1 MTHSTLKHPQPI
13 AALLPTGLPALG
25 PGSPDKRSKQQLSD
39 LTLTSAFAGV
49 RIADED
55 AARCCLAGLW
65 LAHDF
70 LDESHAISQDIDTPD
85 GSYWHA
91 IVHRREPDYWNS
103 KYWFRRVGRHPV
115 FAPLAARASELASR
129 APSANSAAFLAAGD
143 WDAFAFVDLCEA
155 VAGGKSR
162 AEELAREIA
171 RAEWQLL
178 FDHCYRAAIGLP
190 QANPG

>member
-1 MTHSTLKHPQPI
+1 MTDYNQSI
-13 AALLPTGLPALG
+13 AALLPTALPALG
-25 PGSPDKRSKQQLSD
+25 PGSPDEGLRKQLSN
-39 LTLTSAFAGV
+39 LTLTTVFGT
-49 RIADED
+49 RIADEN

-70 LDESHAISQDIDTPD
+70 LDESHTISQDIDTPD

-91 IVHRREPDYWNS
+91 TMHRREPDYSNA

-115 FAPLAARASELASR
+115 FTSLARASHDLAQRQSLDE
-129 APSANSAAFLAAGD
+129 SATFLAAPGD

-155 VAGGKSR
+155 IARGKSR
-162 AEELAREIA
+162 SGQLAREVA

-178 FDHCYRAAIGLP
+178 FDHCYRAATATG
-190 QANPG
+190 